1 MKVDIVKNN
10 IAGVKSK
17 SHLDH
22 DLQYTN
28 LLSKP
33 AAVDSTSFT
42 GASPKAAVNLMD
54 GVKAKFLELFPD
66 REKSLIN
73 FINRFKSLEG
83 EKGGIVI
90 TAVGTGFVAPIPIA
104 FNPFVKANKDATPE
118 EKEEVKRTKGYT
130 AMRQPISAALAILL
144 QTPIL
149 KYIDRVLDN
158 WTNNPEY
165 SKNLWTL
172 LDRSALNSDTYKKD
186 QYKDCYLGRQIAK
199 ELKTKTLDE
208 LLEEASLEPIKN
220 ESKADTIKRLIK
232 HRSDVQVQDVA
243 SDLEKLGKIKIG
255 ERFIDNDD
263 LAKVI
268 NEQIDNY
275 AKEIA
280 QLKKDE
286 VKGIPFYLNRA
297 KILTDN
303 EQELKAILDPAKLPA
318 DPEALKQYLEQTSE
332 TASKDVKMLL
342 NEIINK
348 CDAVRGSRCS
358 RTLERIQ
365 TVKDVCG
372 GEFSLDKYYEY
383 MKSNNQKLDDVID
396 AFKELKFTEAD
407 IASGKVDENVI
418 KETLKK
424 LSQRCVLNTED
435 SKLASMLADVGVF
448 ESDAESLG
456 NRVYKDVVKNFKKYV
471 GDHFKGTNQITKILI
486 GVCITLPIT
495 CTALNWVYPRFM
507 EIFFPGLAGTK
518 KNAATN
524 VEQNGGNK

>member
-1 MKVDIVKNN
+1 MKVDIVQNN
-10 IAGVKSK
+10 IAGGKGKS
-17 SHLDH
+17 LLEH
-22 DLQYTN
+22 DLLRTN

-54 GVKAKFLELFPD
+54 GVKDKFLELFPK
-66 REKSLIN
+66 REKWWID

-118 EKEEVKRTKGYT
+118 EKQEVNRTKAYT

-149 KYIDRVLDN
+149 KYIDKVLDN

-172 LDRSALNSDTYKKD
+172 LDRSALNSDSYKKD
-186 QYKDCYLGRQIAK
+186 QYKDCYLGRQIDK

-208 LLEEASLEPIKN
+208 LLTEASLEPIKG

-232 HRSDVQVQDVA
+232 YRSEAQVQAVA
-243 SDLEKLGKIKIG
+243 QNLEELGKIKIG
-255 ERFIDNDD
+255 ERFIDSKD
-263 LAKVI
+263 LAKVV

-303 EQELKAILDPAKLPA
+303 EAELKTILDPAKLPS
-318 DPEALKQYLEQTSE
+318 DPAALKQYLEQVKE
-332 TASKDVKMLL
+332 TVSNKDVEMLL
-342 NEIINK
+342 DEIINK
-348 CDAVRGSRCS
+348 CDAVRVSRCA
-358 RTLERIQ
+358 RTLKRIE
-365 TVKDVCG
+365 TLKKLCG
-372 GEFSLDKYYEY
+372 GEFSLDR
-383 MKSNNQKLDDVID
+383 KLI
-396 AFKELKFTEAD
+396 
-407 IASGKVDENVI
+407 I
-418 KETLKK
+418 
-424 LSQRCVLNTED
+424 
-435 SKLASMLADVGVF
+435 
-448 ESDAESLG
+448 
-456 NRVYKDVVKNFKKYV
+456 RV
-471 GDHFKGTNQITKILI
+471 
-486 GVCITLPIT
+486 
-495 CTALNWVYPRFM
+495 
-507 EIFFPGLAGTK
+507 
-518 KNAATN
+518 
-524 VEQNGGNK
+524 